1 MARAATTIKVK
12 TTKDGKEKYQAQV
25 WHKGVYYCS
34 KTFDTSVLATK
45 YKEAELAK
53 VVAGKLESA
62 GARRAIRIAN
72 EALDQPMAHWVEV
85 YLKEYP
91 HGSSRA
97 AEYRLVG
104 ELLSDRTLKDFDGK
118 AGGALFR
125 ELRQEWKANGRS
137 RSKAPGQGEA
147 AEAVK
152 PLADQTVRL
161 RLTALTRVIEFASER
176 LPDDVDFNMPALGGK
191 FNFKLPP
198 AYSCPR
204 RREPTDQEAANLLR
218 QIGLESDVGHLL
230 RVIDETGCRLGEV
243 RLAHGRNVSFFE
255 ADGQVLGGYLTL
267 EAHKTDEHV
276 GTREVPLSRYAAQIL
291 HERKSR
297 FGDGPLFAAL
307 SGTDKVCKV
316 FDEACEAL
324 NISELLIKDYR
335 RAFINRN
342 KNDVAYVDMV
352 KIIGQS
358 TLLDPKALSQAER
371 NTLAAVGHTSINTTV
386 GYAQPRLAELADAFT
401 RKSRWPRLAAMLNLT
416 VEQPEATA
424 VPTPP
429 PAPTI
434 ESLQRELLDIA
445 RRLASAGG
453 TPMMA

>member
-1 MARAATTIKVK
+1 MARVANKIKVT
-12 TTKDGKEKYQAQV
+12 TTKDGKKKFKAQI
-25 WHKGVYYCS
+25 WHKGIYYCS
-34 KTFDTSVLATK
+34 KTFDTLALATK

-85 YLKEYP
+85 YLEEFP

-104 ELLSDRTLKDFDGK
+104 DLLADRTLKDFDGK
-118 AGGALFR
+118 AGGQLFR
-125 ELRQEWKANGRS
+125 QLAREWKVNGRS
-137 RSKAPGQGEA
+137 RHKAPSQGDT
-147 AEAVK
+147 AEPVK

-161 RLTALTRVIEFASER
+161 RLTALARVIEFASER
-176 LPDDVDFNMPALGGK
+176 LPDEVDFNMPALGGK
-191 FNFKLPP
+191 FKFKLPP
-198 AYSCPR
+198 AYSRPR
-204 RREPTDQEAANLLR
+204 RREPSDQEAANVLR
-218 QIGLESDVGHLL
+218 HVGLESDVGHLL
-230 RVIDETGCRLGEV
+230 RVIDETGCRLSEV

-255 ADGQVLGGYLTL
+255 AEGQVLGGYLTL

-276 GTREVPLSRYAAQIL
+276 GTREVPLSRYAAQIM
-291 HERKSR
+291 HARKSR
-297 FGDGPLFAAL
+297 FGDGALFEAL
-307 SGTDKVCKV
+307 GNTDKVCKA

-324 NISELLIKDYR
+324 GINELLLKDYR

-352 KIIGQS
+352 KIIGHS

-371 NTLAAVGHTSINTTV
+371 DTLAAVGHTSINTTV
-386 GYAQPRLAELADAFT
+386 GYAQPRLAELADVFT

-416 VEQPEATA
+416 VDQPAAMA

-445 RRLASAGG
+445 RKLALAGG